1 MKPLD
6 QCAQCINYNCRG
18 LPNHSNKLY
27 SRPVVK
33 EIFNDKKADSI
44 CFQETWY
51 SKQDLAVPNNLHP
64 EFHGIGEST
73 VDNTTG
79 LCHGH
84 APGGVAIMW
93 RDRPSISMLPHL
105 ILTST
110 G

>member
-1 MKPLD
+1 MESMRVID
-6 QCAQCINYNCRG
+6 YNCRG

-33 EIFNDKKADSI
+33 EIFNDKKADII

-51 SKQDLAVPNNLHP
+51 SKQDLAVLNNLHP
-64 EFHGIGEST
+64 EFHGIGQST

-79 LCHGH
+79 LFHGH

-93 RDRPSISMLPHL
+93 RSSLDKYVTPLDFNINWL
-105 ILTST
+105 
-110 G
+110 